1 MIHTDTCTYMH
12 IHTHAINYL
21 AWRGLLERLGVD
33 CLAATPCLVV
43 NIHSTEKL
51 ERSARIRH
59 ILQPRQGRLEVLTPQ
74 LAVGAVGRRE
84 AETGYPLRVI
94 IDDEMDKLKRQEM
107 QEGQSGEE
115 GGLRHSSS
123 SMPRKVLH
131 GQAQVSSRCL
141 SEPISPSL
149 YEIQGDGPRGL
160 SAGPNAAAESVCHAP
175 PSLLLLLAVPVPRRH
190 QNVLGI

>member
-1 MIHTDTCTYMH
+1 MH

-21 AWRGLLERLGVD
+21 AWRGLLERHGVD
-33 CLAATPCLVV
+33 CLAATPFLVV

-59 ILQPRQGRLEVLTPQ
+59 ILQPRQGRLEVLTAQ

-107 QEGQSGEE
+107 QEGQLGEE
-115 GGLRHSSS
+115 GGLRQSSS

-141 SEPISPSL
+141 SAHISPSL
-149 YEIQGDGPRGL
+149 YEIQRDGPRGL
-160 SAGPNAAAESVCHAP
+160 SAGPQAAAETVCHAP

>member
-1 MIHTDTCTYMH
+1 MH

-21 AWRGLLERLGVD
+21 AWRGRLDRHGVH
-33 CLAATPCLVV
+33 CLAAAPFLVV

-59 ILQPRQGRLEVLTPQ
+59 ILQPRQGRLEVLTAQ

-115 GGLRHSSS
+115 GGLRQSSS

-131 GQAQVSSRCL
+131 GQAQVSQSSSPPCGPSAATP
-141 SEPISPSL
+141 SERPRNLTTQAIQQVLFCAACASEVL
-149 YEIQGDGPRGL
+149 RQEIKDATVRT
-160 SAGPNAAAESVCHAP
+160 
-175 PSLLLLLAVPVPRRH
+175 
-190 QNVLGI
+190 